1 MIGDF
6 FIFIFK
12 TKKKK
17 KIHMLHREE
26 EKKNVTF
33 LVARLVSK
41 NYFLYLA
48 LWLKS

>member
-17 KIHMLHREE
+17 K
-26 EKKNVTF
+26 KNPY
-33 LVARLVSK
+33 AS
-41 NYFLYLA
+41 
-48 LWLKS
+48 S